1 MIKKTTLLL
10 IAGLCAGTT
19 SSHAAYVLINGS
31 FEDTS
36 LPFPNGWTPGG
47 TITDPGGAG
56 FANGTADAFM
66 DAGESITQDFSG
78 GVTTATAE
86 NYNFQLD
93 FAFRSSSLSTTSD
106 QRFRLRDHNNTGEM
120 ISLGFETAATGGGT
134 ALSYFNGSSWITA
147 IDAAFSL
154 STTYYFRVN
163 GYNFDQ
169 AGRDYTVG
177 YSTDGINF
185 TTGANITGFHGTTF
199 GADFETVRFESGGS
213 QMRIDAV
220 SIVPEPSAALLGGLG
235 LLALLRRRR
244 S

>member
-1 MIKKTTLLL
+1 MKRTHL
-10 IAGLCAGTT
+10 IVFTALVTGSATQ
-19 SSHAAYVLINGS
+19 AAYVLVNGN

-36 LPFPNGWTPGG
+36 GTFPNGWTAGG
-47 TITDPGGAG
+47 TINDPAGAG
-56 FANGTADAFM
+56 FANGNADAFM
-66 DAGESITQDFSG
+66 DATESVTQDFSG
-78 GVTTATAE
+78 GFTTATAE

-120 ISLGFETAATGGGT
+120 ISLGFETAATGGG
-134 ALSYFNGSSWITA
+134 AAISYYNGSSWQTA
-147 IDAAFSL
+147 IDVGFAA

-163 GYNFDQ
+163 GYQFDQ
-169 AGRDYTVG
+169 PGRYYTVG

-185 TTGANITGFHGTTF
+185 TTSGNITGFHGSVF
-199 GADFETVRFESGGS
+199 GADFETIRFEAGNS

-220 SIVPEPSAALLGGLG
+220 SIVPEPSVTLLGGFG
-235 LLALLRRRR
+235 LLVMMRRRR